1 MHSLKL
7 KASLAGFVLLI
18 SSGMV
23 AQSNSPDT
31 VPVTVIA
38 SVEAKHGKEIPTI
51 NKEDVRAVYGKD
63 RVPVAEWTP
72 LQGDQ
77 SGLEL
82 FILVDDASDPSVG
95 GQLDDLRKFM
105 EAQPPTTA
113 IGVAYLRDG
122 GMDLRQNLTT
132 DHALAAKA
140 LRIPMGL
147 AGGGSSP
154 YLSLTELIK
163 RWPASKNRHEVFMVS
178 PGIDWLQP
186 GPTDSYL
193 QDTIEQAQ
201 RAGVQVYSIYTPHV
215 GHFGHSFW
223 RSNWAQ
229 SNLSQLAD
237 ETGGEAYYQGFQAP
251 ISFAPYLDQFAN
263 RLMHQYRLT
272 LMMKAENKPAFRHV
286 KIETEVP
293 NAEIVIAD
301 HIYVPAR

>member
-1 MHSLKL
+1 MAG
-7 KASLAGFVLLI
+7 ASVGPRNSEAVLQRDAG
-18 SSGMV
+18 
-23 AQSNSPDT
+23 
-31 VPVTVIA
+31 PVTVIA
-38 SVEAKHGKEIPTI
+38 SVEAKHGKEIPAI

-215 GHFGHSFW
+215 VHFGHSSL
-223 RSNWAQ
+223 RSKGAQ
-229 SNLSQLAD
+229 SNPSQLPD
-237 ETGGEAYYQGFQAP
+237 EYGAGAHYIGLPPP

-263 RLMHQYRLT
+263 RL
-272 LMMKAENKPAFRHV
+272 
-286 KIETEVP
+286 
-293 NAEIVIAD
+293 
-301 HIYVPAR
+301 

>member
-105 EAQPPTTA
+105 EAQPPTTPIA
-113 IGVAYLRDG
+113 VPYFRDG
-122 GMDLRQNLTT
+122 GR
-132 DHALAAKA
+132 
-140 LRIPMGL
+140 
-147 AGGGSSP
+147 
-154 YLSLTELIK
+154 YL
-163 RWPASKNRHEVFMVS
+163 P
-178 PGIDWLQP
+178 
-186 GPTDSYL
+186 
-193 QDTIEQAQ
+193 
-201 RAGVQVYSIYTPHV
+201 
-215 GHFGHSFW
+215 
-223 RSNWAQ
+223 
-229 SNLSQLAD
+229 
-237 ETGGEAYYQGFQAP
+237 
-251 ISFAPYLDQFAN
+251 
-263 RLMHQYRLT
+263 
-272 LMMKAENKPAFRHV
+272 
-286 KIETEVP
+286 
-293 NAEIVIAD
+293 
-301 HIYVPAR
+301 

>member
-38 SVEAKHGKEIPTI
+38 SVEAKHGKEVPTI
-51 NKEDVRAVYGKD
+51 NKEDVRPFYGHD

-95 GQLDDLRKFM
+95 GQLDDLRTFM

-163 RWPASKNRHEVFMVS
+163 RWPASKNRYEVFMVS